1 MPSAN
6 VMPRE
11 AYGTNEPS
19 EMLKQVQHDRIE
31 GEDHV
36 SQPAGCDLQDD
47 EKEEGFTSRTIC
59 FEIVLIFPFISFP
72 LDGERLG

>member
-19 EMLKQVQHDRIE
+19 EMLKQVQHDRKE

-47 EKEEGFTSRTIC
+47 SIESRGWPLEGQES
-59 FEIVLIFPFISFP
+59 PP
-72 LDGERLG
+72 P